1 MAEGAGLLH
10 RLLICAAGLLA
21 GAQAASAD
29 GIYLSFDHS
38 LDDRL
43 AVVSVDRGALT
54 FAAAAGDDGYERW
67 GRLALMQGWT
77 VAGTRLKLGPSLRV
91 SSTDGLGIGVRI
103 GADRYTDHQT
113 WGQFWM
119 VEYDSIQKSG
129 LALASV
135 NHTRTGLGV
144 EFSVYR
150 QQDDPI
156 KPSLMTSW
164 KIPGRNLSA
173 RAGWRFDDHE
183 AFVGVSFSR
192 F

>member
-1 MAEGAGLLH
+1 MAGTARLLH
-10 RLLICAAGLLA
+10 GLICAAGVLI
-21 GAQAASAD
+21 GAQATRAD
-29 GIYLSFDHS
+29 GIYLSYDQS

-43 AVVSVDRGALT
+43 AVISLDRGALT
-54 FAAAAGDDGYERW
+54 LAAAAGDDGYERW

-77 VAGTRLKLGPSLRV
+77 VAGARLKLGPSLRV
-91 SSTDGLGIGVRI
+91 SSLEGAGFGLRI
-103 GADRYTDHQT
+103 GADRYADHQA

-119 VEYDSIQKSG
+119 VEYDSIQRAG
-129 LALASV
+129 LGLASV
-135 NHTRTGLGV
+135 NHKASGLGL
-144 EFSVYR
+144 EFSLWR

-173 RAGWRFDDHE
+173 RAGWRLEDRE